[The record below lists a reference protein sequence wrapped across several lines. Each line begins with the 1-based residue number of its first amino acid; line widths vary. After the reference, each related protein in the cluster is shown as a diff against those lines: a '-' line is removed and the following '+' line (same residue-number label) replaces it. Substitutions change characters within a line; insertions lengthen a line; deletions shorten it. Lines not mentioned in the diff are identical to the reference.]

1 MFKQRTL
8 QVYSGLGSNPYP
20 MIRLIGKWVYDAGFA
35 PGDYIKVVVEK
46 DQLLIRNTGI
56 NSHEV
61 NAQLEGESEVKK
73 KTLVKGI
80 RNRKDFV

>member
-20 MIRLIGKWVYDAGFA
+20 MIRLIGKWLEDAGFY
-35 PGDYIKVVVEK
+35 PGDYIKIAVNRN
-46 DQLLIRNTGI
+46 QLLIRNTGI
-56 NSHEV
+56 NSHEI
-61 NAQLEGESEVKK
+61 NAQLEEESEDKK